1 MDQSFFLKRYK
12 SIGGDIQD
20 IQLRKTLRVNTLK
33 ISTSEVKRRL
43 EEKGVS
49 LEEIPFVKNAFYY
62 ESRFSL
68 GATPEYLLGY
78 YYLQEAASMI
88 PAVVLNPSPGE
99 VVLDMCAAPGS
110 KSTQLCELMNNTGVL
125 IAVEKNRKRAEALS
139 NNLERTGCRNAAVL
153 LKDALEIEAGERFD
167 RILLDAPCSGNY
179 LSEPNWFVKRNIA
192 GILKNSEMQKRLIE
206 KAFKLLKRGGTIVY
220 STCSLEP
227 EEDEEIVDYAIRV
240 LGMQAEQ
247 TGLEIG
253 VPAVL
258 EFNGRE
264 YEKSVSL
271 ARRLWPHLT
280 GTQGFFIAK
289 LKKG

>member
-253 VPAVL
+253 VQAVL